1 MIDKLKSK
9 LKELVSRKKEMQ
21 PKLDDINSKREIE
34 LQNVNKK
41 FDHMVYDINYN
52 IQKIE
57 DEFYNDLIRSFVE
70 IVTQEF
76 DAKRSTGIY
85 EITDNFKT
93 YRKLIAEF
101 DMFPKDL
108 IQKMHEVINGEPIE
122 DIVYELDDIQKKYM
136 KS

>member
-9 LKELVSRKKEMQ
+9 LKELVSRKKELQ
-21 PKLDDINSKREIE
+21 PKIDEVNSKREIE

-41 FDHMVYDINYN
+41 FDHMVYDVNYN

-70 IVTQEF
+70 IVTREF
-76 DAKRSTGIY
+76 DIKRSTDIY

-93 YRKLIAEF
+93 YRKLIADF
-101 DMFPKDL
+101 DMFPKEL
-108 IQKMHEVINGEPIE
+108 IQKLHTVINGEPIE
-122 DIVYELDDIQKKYM
+122 EIVYELDDIQNKYM